1 MPVGPDGATQAP
13 TTLVR
18 DAHAA
23 GLFVHV
29 WTLRREAQ
37 FLPKSYQGDMAAEVK
52 QFVELGVD
60 GMFTD
65 FPDIAAGVIKKR

>member
-1 MPVGPDGATQAP
+1 M
-13 TTLVR
+13 R

-29 WTLRREAQ
+29 WTLRREEQ
-37 FLPKSYQGDMAAEVK
+37 FLPKSYHGDLAAEVR
-52 QFVELGVD
+52 QFVLLGVD

-65 FPDIAAGVIKKR
+65 FPDVAASVIKPATVR